1 MGKYVYV
8 YKGGGMAATDAERE
22 AAMAAWGKWIGD
34 LGDAFVDV
42 GNPFGPSAG
51 VKADGSNGGATSGLT
66 GYSVVQAGSLDDA
79 VAKTRGCPV
88 FAAGGSVDVYETFEV
103 M

>member
-1 MGKYVYV
+1 MAKYVYV
-8 YKGGGMAATDAERE
+8 YKGGSVAETDEERN

-51 VKADGSNGGATSGLT
+51 VKGDGSNGAATTGLT
-66 GYSVVQAGSLDDA
+66 GYSIVQAASLDDA
-79 VAKTRGCPV
+79 VGKTRGCPV
-88 FAAGGSVDVYETFEV
+88 FASGGSVDVYETFEV